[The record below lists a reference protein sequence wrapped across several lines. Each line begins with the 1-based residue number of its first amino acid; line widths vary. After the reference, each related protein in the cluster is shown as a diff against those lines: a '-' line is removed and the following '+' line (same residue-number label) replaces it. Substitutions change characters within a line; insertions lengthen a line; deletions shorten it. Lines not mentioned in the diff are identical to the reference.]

1 MVLALLFA
9 KKRGPEPILVWL
21 WSGIQF
27 WFGKQENEIN
37 GILIKL
43 LTFVFES
50 QNQNGVVFCLET
62 GMPKQIWFWSN
73 CCFWFSKKQKQI
85 GFWLR
90 FWIWFEISQGQFD
103 FGFGAGFVEKEI
115 KIREVFLFVQNDEQ
129 QNQFDFGVGQLV
141 WKKPKT
147 ENQIDF
153 EFGLAKTKSD

>member
-1 MVLALLFA
+1 MVLVLALFFA
-9 KKRGPEPILVWL
+9 KKKRRPGPVLVWL

-27 WFGKQENEIN
+27 WFGQQENETN

-90 FWIWFEISQGQFD
+90 FWIWFEISQGQFYFD
-103 FGFGAGFVEKEI
+103 FRIGAG
-115 KIREVFLFVQNDEQ
+115 
-129 QNQFDFGVGQLV
+129 LV
-141 WKKPKT
+141 
-147 ENQIDF
+147 
-153 EFGLAKTKSD
+153 